1 MELLGAHSV
10 KGPLM
15 PRKIGTLAATTAL
28 IGALAL
34 TPAGAAEREQ
44 VRAVINL
51 IAAVKMPFP
60 EKLRN
65 NLSRTEVVV
74 LDTNASTTACLRL
87 DDKMKWCYE
96 HIAAV
101 GARAEMLRIRAEPI
115 AGIVPGQAF
124 QYAVDFDL
132 DGQADLGS
140 TTKIEGEPHAP
151 DRPGDAVLPSRHR
164 PWRPVPRRLPEAV
177 RRRHPDRP
185 QASGR
190 VVLATTISERPA
202 RGRSGAPPA

>member
-1 MELLGAHSV
+1 ML
-10 KGPLM
+10 
-15 PRKIGTLAATTAL
+15 RKIGTIAATTAL
-28 IGALAL
+28 IGAFAL
-34 TPAGAAEREQ
+34 NPVGAAEREQ

-51 IAAVKMPFP
+51 IAALKMPFP

-74 LDTNASTTACLRL
+74 LDTNASTLACLRL

-124 QYAVDFDL
+124 QFAVDFDL

-151 DRPGDAVLPSRHR
+151 VGKVVQFFHR
-164 PWRPVPRRLPEAV
+164 GT
-177 RRRHPDRP
+177 
-185 QASGR
+185 GR
-190 VVLATTISERPA
+190 GEQFRADFQKLFDEGIQIALKNLGE
-202 RGRSGAPPA
+202 

>member
-1 MELLGAHSV
+1 MALVG
-10 KGPLM
+10 
-15 PRKIGTLAATTAL
+15 TTAL
-28 IGALAL
+28 V
-34 TPAGAAEREQ
+34 PAGAAEREQ

-65 NLSRTEVVV
+65 NVSRTELVV
-74 LDTNASTTACLRL
+74 LDNNAATTACLRL
-87 DDKMKWCYE
+87 DDKTRWCYE

-101 GARAEMLRIRAEPI
+101 GARAEMLRIRSEPI

-132 DGQADLGS
+132 DGQSDLGS

-151 DRPGDAVLPSRHR
+151 VGKVTQFFHRGTGRGDQFRADFQKLFDDGVQIALKH
-164 PWRPVPRRLPEAV
+164 LGE
-177 RRRHPDRP
+177 
-185 QASGR
+185 
-190 VVLATTISERPA
+190 
-202 RGRSGAPPA
+202 

>member
-1 MELLGAHSV
+1 MTQTF
-10 KGPLM
+10 K
-15 PRKIGTLAATTAL
+15 TLALSTAL
-28 IGALAL
+28 IGAFAFA
-34 TPAGAAEREQ
+34 PANAAEREQ

-60 EKLRN
+60 ENLRN

-74 LDTNASTTACLRL
+74 LDTNGATAACLRL
-87 DDKMKWCYE
+87 DDKQKWCYE

-101 GARAEMLRIRAEPI
+101 GARAEMLRIRREPI

-124 QYAVDFDL
+124 HYAVDFDL

-151 DRPGDAVLPSRHR
+151 IGKVAQFFHRGTGRGD
-164 PWRPVPRRLPEAV
+164 
-177 RRRHPDRP
+177 
-185 QASGR
+185 QF
-190 VVLATTISERPA
+190 
-202 RGRSGAPPA
+202 RGEYQTLFDEGIQIALKLLGE

>member
-1 MELLGAHSV
+1 MA
-10 KGPLM
+10 
-15 PRKIGTLAATTAL
+15 RKIGTLAVTTAL
-28 IGALAL
+28 IGAFAL
-34 TPAGAAEREQ
+34 PPAGAAEREQ

-65 NLSRTEVVV
+65 NLSRTELVV
-74 LDTNASTTACLRL
+74 LDTNAATTACLRL
-87 DDKMKWCYE
+87 DDKMRWCYE

-101 GARAEMLRIRAEPI
+101 GARAEMLRIRAEPA

-151 DRPGDAVLPSRHR
+151 VGKVAQFFHRGTGRGDQFRTDFQKLFDEGIQIALKH
-164 PWRPVPRRLPEAV
+164 LGE
-177 RRRHPDRP
+177 
-185 QASGR
+185 
-190 VVLATTISERPA
+190 
-202 RGRSGAPPA
+202 

>member
-1 MELLGAHSV
+1 MTQTFKKLAL
-10 KGPLM
+10 
-15 PRKIGTLAATTAL
+15 LAAL
-28 IGALAL
+28 IVALASL
-34 TPAGAAEREQ
+34 PARAAEREQ

-65 NLSRTEVVV
+65 NLSRTELVV
-74 LDTNASTTACLRL
+74 LDTNAATVACLRL
-87 DDKMKWCYE
+87 DDKQKWCYE

-101 GARAEMLRIRAEPI
+101 GARAEMLRIRNEPI

-124 QYAVDFDL
+124 HYAVDFDL

-151 DRPGDAVLPSRHR
+151 IGKVAQFFHR
-164 PWRPVPRRLPEAV
+164 GT
-177 RRRHPDRP
+177 
-185 QASGR
+185 GR
-190 VVLATTISERPA
+190 GEQF
-202 RGRSGAPPA
+202 RGEYQKLFDEGIGIALKYLGE